1 MDSVGSDTPSPDA
14 KAKTI
19 RTQRFARS
27 SIDIAARIG
36 CEFPQENA
44 PVSVVFGPVWGLLLA
59 MAIMFA
65 VNPVLL
71 AVIVLM
77 ISRPRA

>member
-1 MDSVGSDTPSPDA
+1 M
-14 KAKTI
+14 
-19 RTQRFARS
+19 
-27 SIDIAARIG
+27 
-36 CEFPQENA
+36 
-44 PVSVVFGPVWGLLLA
+44 WGLLLA

-77 ISRPRA
+77 ISRPRP